1 MTLMAQY
8 LKEQAELL
16 QSKLNAMG
24 LPKTQQEDELYLS
37 IANVV
42 GTLETLSILWGEA
55 K

>member
-1 MTLMAQY
+1 MKPMAQY

-16 QSKLNAMG
+16 QSKLSVME
-24 LPKTQQEDELYLS
+24 LPKTRQEDELYLS

-42 GTLETLSILWGEA
+42 GTLETLSILWEEA